1 MIAFF
6 KMIIQSFTVSSAK
19 EIDLLPAPD
28 PGRETTIWPCRT
40 FSVVKLVMCTC
51 IDSVIIVL

>member
-40 FSVVKLVMCTC
+40 FSVVKLVTC
-51 IDSVIIVL
+51 NSTDSVIIVL